1 VCLDATAREIMATA
15 RRTGSRVKGPLPLPT
30 RIAKFTVNR
39 SPHVEKKSREQFE
52 MRSTSASSNI
62 LEPTP
67 QTTDTLLKLDLNAG
81 VEIRVKL

>member
-1 VCLDATAREIMATA
+1 MATA